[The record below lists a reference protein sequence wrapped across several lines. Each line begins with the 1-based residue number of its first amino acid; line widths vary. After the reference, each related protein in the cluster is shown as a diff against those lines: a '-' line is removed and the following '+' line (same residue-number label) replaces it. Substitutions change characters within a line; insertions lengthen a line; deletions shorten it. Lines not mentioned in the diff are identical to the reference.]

1 MDRIHVVCFW
11 FLECLRLF
19 FTVSFLLAYKHAS
32 ITYEKEVSYTQTIG
46 VQLNDLSEGDQIHV
60 IDN

>member
-1 MDRIHVVCFW
+1 M
-11 FLECLRLF
+11 
-19 FTVSFLLAYKHAS
+19 SFLLAYKHAS